1 VDDSLWLV
9 IVATS
14 AIFGI
19 AGYVYAKKTGR
30 NPTLWLVLGV
40 VLNILV
46 VAFLSLRGGNR
57 SIKKS

>member
-1 VDDSLWLV
+1 MDNSLWLV
-9 IVATS
+9 IVVTS

-30 NPTLWLVLGV
+30 NPTLWLLLGV
-40 VLNILV
+40 ILNVLV
-46 VAFLSLRGGNR
+46 VAFLSLRGTNR

>member
-1 VDDSLWLV
+1 LV